1 MRRAVAI
8 IKAKPKSAVV
18 SVSTPGAL
26 LTSTPAAVQAGRSML
41 L

>member
-8 IKAKPKSAVV
+8 ISAKPKSAVV
-18 SVSTPGAL
+18 SVSTSGVFVA
-26 LTSTPAAVQAGRSML
+26 STPRAVQAGMSKL

>member
-18 SVSTPGAL
+18 SVKTSGVLVAWTPRSVMAGKSKL
-26 LTSTPAAVQAGRSML
+26 L
-41 L
+41 